1 VRAGWAR
8 ATVRVFVAG
17 ATGVLGVRVAPLLVE
32 AGHEVVGLT
41 RTAEKAAALR
51 DIGVAPVVGD
61 VYDAGAIERAVA
73 VAKPDALLNL
83 LTDLPDDPAQLGERM
98 PANNRIR
105 REGSRNLLRAAR
117 RAGVERV
124 VAESVAWPLEGDAGA
139 AVDELER
146 ETIAAGGVVVRYGQ
160 LYGPGTYWTAELPSP
175 PRVHVDGAA
184 RRTPAALAATPGSVL
199 EVVEV

>member
-1 VRAGWAR
+1 M
-8 ATVRVFVAG
+8 RVFVAG

-61 VYDAGAIERAVA
+61 VYDVDAIERAVA
-73 VAKPDALLNL
+73 LTKPDALLNL
-83 LTDLPDDPAQLGERM
+83 LTDLPDDPAQIGEHM
-98 PANNRIR
+98 LANNRIR

-117 RAGVERV
+117 GAGVERV

-146 ETIAAGGVVVRYGQ
+146 ATIAAGGVVVRYGQ
-160 LYGPGTYWTAELPSP
+160 LYGPETYWTAELPPP
-175 PRVHVDGAA
+175 PRVHVDDAA

-199 EVVEV
+199 EVVEA